1 MPVCASPRRLSE
13 ALVTNLDL
21 LPEPGDDGIR
31 GMKGAQN
38 APGAGRPPPR
48 YRWRRASVQGGK
60 GTAARWSTV
69 ASIRMVKDWRT

>member
-38 APGAGRPPPR
+38 APRGGAAAPPLSL
-48 YRWRRASVQGGK
+48 AEGLGSGGQRHRS
-60 GTAARWSTV
+60 ALVDSCF
-69 ASIRMVKDWRT
+69 D